1 MSDNTSK
8 SNPKNKEKKTA
19 EPSTKRMR
27 QSSTTSTEDTAMI
40 IDKSEL
46 EDIILKSI
54 AVAME
59 KYQVEVKQMIEK
71 NHSEL
76 INKIELLEHENQTL
90 KAQKEILLTKM
101 DVLNAENKETLTT
114 LNNLKQEIEY
124 LQTKTNDNEQ
134 YSRKNH
140 IRIFGLPENTP
151 NTENSK
157 QLVLDFIK
165 DRLKIPLTLPD
176 IDGAHRVGIAR
187 NGKPRGMIVRFLK
200 RADRMEVLRARKVLK
215 GTGISVAEDLTKLNV
230 QLLNRAKNH
239 PKIEQSYSWNNK
251 CWAVGKNGTRIKLT
265 LHCNIDS
272 LLDAPRVYTPRS

>member
-27 QSSTTSTEDTAMI
+27 QSSSTSTEDTAMI

-46 EDIILKSI
+46 EDIIQNSI

-114 LNNLKQEIEY
+114 LNNLKQEMEY

-157 QLVLDFIK
+157 QLVRDFIK

>member
-27 QSSTTSTEDTAMI
+27 QSSSTSTEDTAMI

-46 EDIILKSI
+46 EDIIQKSI

-114 LNNLKQEIEY
+114 LNNLKEEIEY
-124 LQTKTNDNEQ
+124 LQKKQMTMNNILERIIYASLVSQKTHQ
-134 YSRKNH
+134 
-140 IRIFGLPENTP
+140 T
-151 NTENSK
+151 
-157 QLVLDFIK
+157 Q
-165 DRLKIPLTLPD
+165 KI
-176 IDGAHRVGIAR
+176 V
-187 NGKPRGMIVRFLK
+187 N
-200 RADRMEVLRARKVLK
+200 
-215 GTGISVAEDLTKLNV
+215 IS
-230 QLLNRAKNH
+230 
-239 PKIEQSYSWNNK
+239 S
-251 CWAVGKNGTRIKLT
+251 
-265 LHCNIDS
+265 
-272 LLDAPRVYTPRS
+272 